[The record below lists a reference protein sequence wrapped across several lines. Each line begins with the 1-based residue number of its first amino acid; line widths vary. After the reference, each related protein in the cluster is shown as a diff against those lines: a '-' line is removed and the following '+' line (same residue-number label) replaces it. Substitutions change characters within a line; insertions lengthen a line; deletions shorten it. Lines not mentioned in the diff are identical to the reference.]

1 MPTWGSREPYAAP
14 TAGMTLPRDFSSP
27 GGCDGGMASV
37 ILSAAPAA
45 MRPIRS
51 RAYILT
57 PPVEQRR
64 RQPTRRPGAAAHANP
79 CPSTSPS
86 RWTKTILNTI
96 EPLNGT
102 ATTTPPKAHGGCP
115 SYRASSAGSGPICRD
130 RTASPRQRWRRS
142 RKPGGHRRLGH
153 PRPHPPADLP
163 GESTADGADDHLGPA
178 AAARSPRDG
187 PRVGGSELGM
197 PWDADLH
204 LPEQGADALPWLS
217 SRSVHRLL
225 PNTALPDDGVPFRHA
240 RGRPPG
246 VRLLGILQPR
256 RHGQHS
262 PARPDTSDTS
272 SSLIFNVR
280 RRMVHRT

>member
-163 GESTADGADDHLGPA
+163 GSRPRTAQMTTSVPP
-178 AAARSPRDG
+178 PR
-187 PRVGGSELGM
+187 R
-197 PWDADLH
+197 DLH
-204 LPEQGADALPWLS
+204 RTGRGSGAQNSACHGTPTCTCPS
-217 SRSVHRLL
+217 RVRMPCPGCRPGRCTGCCRTRHCRTTVSRSGMHAAGRRVSGCSVSCSLVATASIHLRGRILPIHRL
-225 PNTALPDDGVPFRHA
+225 A
-240 RGRPPG
+240 
-246 VRLLGILQPR
+246 
-256 RHGQHS
+256 
-262 PARPDTSDTS
+262 
-272 SSLIFNVR
+272 
-280 RRMVHRT
+280 